1 MFTVTPR
8 GARAPPLARSLSQYA
23 RTHIPVIRTLGQMRR
38 WRAQAR
44 SLGLE
49 VGLIPTVRPSLSA
62 LTPDGRAARRAP

>member
-1 MFTVTPR
+1 MIPTLAQR
-8 GARAPPLARSLSQYA
+8 SARVAHAAPSLTRSLSGAASA

-49 VGLIPTVRPSLSA
+49 VGLVPTVRTQAHLP
-62 LTPDGRAARRAP
+62 REW